1 MTEPAVL
8 ALKLRSHPFD
18 SSHSRDRWPRLQF
31 AYTYYK
37 ATVTT
42 VGSSPRASDHKCIYR
57 AMLMVQFTGAF
68 SELIPTLRR
77 AKDVNY
83 ADRSCWNGRSCL
95 SDRTL
100 YQRRDDPWCG
110 AIVSSGKLLDTRSLI
125 TMCFST
131 FDEERQL
138 LIISNIN
145 PGQACT
151 HSTRPSDHCRRL
163 QRRRQPKVRP
173 PRHRH
178 RHLHSHRAKP
188 NTLDQSSSVR
198 PSTTLCTSRVRR
210 TTTASTSQRP
220 SRSAADDSVE
230 LAATLQ
236 KQHRAYRVCVWHL
249 LRALPA
255 WRSAESF
262 DCSQYGLSRRG
273 QLYFRCCKHEC
284 RVSGPQSI

>member
-8 ALKLRSHPFD
+8 ALEIRSHLFD
-18 SSHSRDRWPRLQF
+18 SSYLRDRWPRLQS
-31 AYTYYK
+31 AYIHSK

-42 VGSSPRASDHKCIYR
+42 VGSSSGAFDHKCIYW
-57 AMLMVQFTGAF
+57 AMPIVQITGAF
-68 SELIPTLRR
+68 SNFKPTLRR

-110 AIVSSGKLLDTRSLI
+110 AVVSSGKLLDTRSLI

-145 PGQACT
+145 PGQART
-151 HSTRPSDHCRRL
+151 HSTRPSNHRRRL
-163 QRRRQPKVRP
+163 QRRRQPQVRP

-188 NTLDQSSSVR
+188 NTLDQSSRVR
-198 PSTTLCTSRVRR
+198 PSSTLCASRVRR

-220 SRSAADDSVE
+220 SRSAADDSTE

-262 DCSQYGLSRRG
+262 NRSQHGLPWRG
-273 QLYFRCCKHEC
+273 QLYL
-284 RVSGPQSI
+284 